1 MKLALCWL
9 WVILVTI
16 GLCFSIYF
24 IALGYD
30 ETREKKVKE
39 YEEGVETWNEAV
51 RPQFIELDI
60 KVYETAD
67 RIMTNE
73 TLFSNVLKPVDRE
86 VSTITE
92 KLDHDGYGELPDYE
106 PLYFISWDPSSV
118 FNLET
123 EHSLNMTKT
132 ISLNLLV
139 NHNDTEWTIPIPP

>member
-24 IALGYD
+24 IAIGYD

-60 KVYETAD
+60 TVFETPD
-67 RIMTNE
+67 RLITND
-73 TLFSNVLKPVDRE
+73 TQFTHILKPVDRE

-92 KLDHDGYGELPDYE
+92 KLDHDGYGELPDYQ
-106 PLYFISWDPSSV
+106 PLYFIGWDSA
-118 FNLET
+118 
-123 EHSLNMTKT
+123 
-132 ISLNLLV
+132 
-139 NHNDTEWTIPIPP
+139 